1 MIIYRD
7 ILTGDE
13 LFSDNFKV
21 ELVGPN
27 KNIIR
32 IKVKRVSESTSV
44 DIDIGANPSAEEQA
58 EALEEGVISNFNV
71 CTNHQLQEVPGYT
84 LKEYQGVFKKYVKKL
99 EKKKQEEIEELEN
112 EGNKGGKADKL
123 KEELENFKATI
134 GDDVKQVFAQ
144 GLKKKEFQFFSGE
157 SMDPEAMI
165 ALLSYADND
174 PDPYMYYIKFGLL
187 EEKQ

>member
-7 ILTGDE
+7 ILTNDE
-13 LFSDNFKV
+13 LFSDNFKM

-32 IKVKRVSESTSV
+32 IKVKRVTETTSAN
-44 DIDIGANPSAEEQA
+44 IDIGANPSAEEQA
-58 EALEEGVISNFNV
+58 EALEDSSVTNFDV
-71 CTNHQLQEVPGYT
+71 CTNHQLVEVPGYT
-84 LKEYQGVFKKYVKKL
+84 LKEFQGVFRKYVKRL
-99 EKKKQEEIEELEN
+99 EKKKREEIEELEN
-112 EGNKGGKADKL
+112 EGNKGGKADKM

-144 GLKKKEFQFFSGE
+144 GLKKKEFLFFSGE
-157 SMDPEAMI
+157 SMDPDAMV
-165 ALLSYADND
+165 ALLSFEDGD